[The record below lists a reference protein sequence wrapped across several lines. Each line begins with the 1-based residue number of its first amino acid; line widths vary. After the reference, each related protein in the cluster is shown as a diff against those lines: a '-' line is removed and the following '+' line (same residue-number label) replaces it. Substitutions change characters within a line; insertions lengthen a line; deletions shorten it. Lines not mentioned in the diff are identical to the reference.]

1 MTVEITSVSI
11 EDRIVTIN
19 AIDVTEENLQ
29 RMERIR
35 DDGDE
40 RELTFMFDLRQYYPN
55 IYLNKFLHRQKAVR
69 EAKPKLLIEA
79 LNATVGTVTSING
92 KYRDWERAA

>member
-11 EDRIVTIN
+11 DDRIVTIN
-19 AIDVTEENLQ
+19 AIDVSEENLQ
-29 RMERIR
+29 HMERIR

-40 RELTFMFDLRQYYPN
+40 HEVAFTFDLRRKYPN

-92 KYRDWERAA
+92 KYRDWDRVA